1 MKHLRNIIL
10 IIAMSILSD
19 ASSFAQTTYTL
30 SQCIDYAL
38 KNHRSIKMA
47 ANDVET
53 AYARKREGQSAYMPQ
68 VNAQLKWDD
77 NLILQSSVIPALTF
91 GSFTGTGSSIWQ
103 SVQHACWYSTRPN
116 VIQLV
121 IYPRNQSHKTWL

>member
-38 KNHRSIKMA
+38 CWVYMLFPVG
-47 ANDVET
+47 DVN
-53 AYARKREGQSAYMPQ
+53 AYACHALYIGAN
-68 VNAQLKWDD
+68 V
-77 NLILQSSVIPALTF
+77 ILSQSSV
-91 GSFTGTGSSIWQ
+91 SI
-103 SVQHACWYSTRPN
+103 
-116 VIQLV
+116 
-121 IYPRNQSHKTWL
+121 